1 MKKILFSLFFFS
13 VMVIGA
19 QAQKSS
25 CAKSCTAKPASAAAS
40 CHSNSGAA
48 STASV
53 NPVHCTAPSSA
64 AAKLAASDPTIETIT
79 CPDGTVCY
87 KRKVTDASTG
97 QAAYVSLS
105 YDAASNTF
113 VNVAPSTME
122 GASCHGKATGTAT
135 STAVKSS
142 CTPASGKACCAG
154 KAKSASA
161 TTTTTTEGQAVKTS
175 GSIKN

>member
-13 VMVIGA
+13 VMVIGV

-25 CAKSCTAKPASAAAS
+25 CAKSCTAKPAAAAAS
-40 CHSNSGAA
+40 CHSNSAA
-48 STASV
+48 TASV
-53 NPVHCTAPSSA
+53 NPAECTAPSSA

-105 YDAASNTF
+105 YDASTNTF

-122 GASCHGKATGTAT
+122 GGSCHGKATGSA
-135 STAVKSS
+135 TAVKSS